1 SGPAAPRRCPRT
13 RRAVRRA
20 PRGHADTCRRTGG
33 TDSETYKKYK
43 GGPRNTKGSKRVGG
57 LFRALTA
64 PPPGSRARGPRRSAR
79 AGEHT
84 RRWRI
89 VDPAAE
95 GVPHGLVRGEG
106 GDVRCLGARDEHGRR
121 GLEQHFS

>member
-1 SGPAAPRRCPRT
+1 DMRIRAEGRAEQIRRHIKSIKE
-13 RRAVRRA
+13 ALEIQK
-20 PRGHADTCRRTGG
+20 D
-33 TDSETYKKYK
+33 K
-43 GGPRNTKGSKRVGG
+43 NGSAG

-79 AGEHT
+79 AGDHT

-95 GVPHGLVRGEG
+95 GVPHGLVLGEG
-106 GDVRCLGARDEHGRR
+106 GDVRCLGAADEHGRR
-121 GLEQHFS
+121 GL